1 MIDLTPLD
9 VRKKRGDFAKGLRG
23 YDPREVDHFLEMVAE
38 RLEGLVKEN
47 LSLRE
52 QVERLTERVQ
62 GQEGRENAVNEA
74 LVTAQELRKEIREQA
89 NREAELIRREARADA
104 ERVLGEVDRQ
114 LQERRRALLELNR
127 SRERFLRSFKSMLE
141 RQLDAVEVEQES
153 PQSAGFDLDALR
165 EAVTRDEEIPVPPR
179 APRREAVPAEEV
191 LPPRT
196 KSPDQDG
203 TAESADRSDGT
214 GGEVPAGEDTGE
226 AADPATPLD
235 SLLDKEAGGDEGREQ
250 DLFSPTEPGG
260 ESPEKQAEGPGEP
273 SRPQEGR

>member
-9 VRKKRGDFAKGLRG
+9 VRKKRGDFTKGLRG

-47 LSLRE
+47 LSLRDE
-52 QVERLTERVQ
+52 VERLTERVQ

-89 NREAELIRREARADA
+89 NQEAELIRREARADA

-114 LQERRRALLELNR
+114 LQERRRDLLELNR

-153 PQSAGFDLDALR
+153 PQSVGFDMDALR
-165 EAVTRDEEIPVPPR
+165 ELVARDEQIPVPPR
-179 APRREAVPAEEV
+179 TPRREAMPAEEV

-196 KSPDQDG
+196 KVPDEEGGREASPRADGSGG
-203 TAESADRSDGT
+203 TAASGEEFREGADQA
-214 GGEVPAGEDTGE
+214 P
-226 AADPATPLD
+226 PLD
-235 SLLDKEAGGDEGREQ
+235 SLLDEGAPGGEESEQ
-250 DLFSPTEPGG
+250 DLFSPAESEGEPTEGRSG
-260 ESPEKQAEGPGEP
+260 APGEA
-273 SRPQEGR
+273 SRPEEGR

>member
-47 LSLRE
+47 FALRE

-62 GQEGRENAVNEA
+62 GQEGRESAVNEA

-89 NREAELIRREARADA
+89 NREAELVRREARADV

-114 LQERRRALLELNR
+114 LQDRRRELLELNR

-141 RQLDAVEVEQES
+141 RQLDAVEVEQET
-153 PQSAGFDLDALR
+153 PQSVGFDLDALR
-165 EAVTRDEEIPVPPR
+165 EVVARDEEIPVPPR

-196 KSPDQDG
+196 KARDEDG
-203 TAESADRSDGT
+203 TAEAADRSDGT
-214 GGEVPAGEDTGE
+214 SGEVPAGEGTGG

-235 SLLDKEAGGDEGREQ
+235 SLLDQEAAGDEGREQ
-250 DLFSPTEPGG
+250 DLFSPAEPGG
-260 ESPEKQAEGPGEP
+260 ESVEEPARAPEEP
-273 SRPQEGR
+273 SRPEEGR